1 MLPASNNSYLL
12 STLENS
18 PTPSSNT
25 DFPHSIH
32 RNSNHMH
39 IIFSYSILCVSVCF
53 SYLRLL
59 TLFGPVSLSLFC
71 SLSLFPPASSVS
83 SFRRPQGTGLGLP
96 QPAGAP
102 SAHPGPAPA
111 AAAAA
116 SYSPRPGRPRR
127 RCRGKGGS
135 AAGGNGVWGFP
146 GRRGRPIQRGS
157 AGPGAGSLRGRRG
170 GDGRARLS
178 GTPGARLLLRI
189 PAPPRGLPRSLLG
202 TGGGRLRAAQEE
214 HPMFGD

>member
-1 MLPASNNSYLL
+1 MRHFRPVYFRVPAPALRRQAFRLRSETPPLLAHPSASGFFSASGERRPLPGPARSRGLASLWARLRDVTSGL
-12 STLENS
+12 SASGS
-18 PTPSSNT
+18 P
-25 DFPHSIH
+25 
-32 RNSNHMH
+32 
-39 IIFSYSILCVSVCF
+39 
-53 SYLRLL
+53 
-59 TLFGPVSLSLFC
+59 
-71 SLSLFPPASSVS
+71 
-83 SFRRPQGTGLGLP
+83 RPQGTGLGLP
-96 QPAGAP
+96 QPAGAL
-102 SAHPGPAPA
+102 SAQPGPAPA